1 MSRQFQHSFEVC
13 TCKHVS
19 LGEIIHAIKERGAKD
34 LNDIKEFTDAG
45 SSCGCC
51 KSKDDDFTG
60 KQELFIEEIIDKF
73 VK

>member
-13 TCKHVS
+13 GCKHVS
-19 LGEIIHAIKERGAKD
+19 LGEIIHAIKEKGAKD

-51 KSKDDDFTG
+51 KSKADDFTG